1 MRLLQKKKERLL
13 KVLKTADKMSVGKQ
27 KQLKQLNGR
36 YKKTARELCYIATA
50 VAMMV
55 MCSWLSLL
63 VGGIPFTLQTLG
75 VCLTAGLLGFK
86 RGTVAMCAYVLLGV
100 AGVPVFAGFTGGAAK
115 LLSPTGGYIIGFLA
129 AAPII
134 GIFADIF
141 AERKSKS
148 SNWLLALGMFLG
160 LCLSYF
166 LGTVWFVLLTI
177 PTNEVMGYWSGFL
190 LCVAPYLPF
199 DIIKIGIAVFL
210 TKRLRKFIKL

>member
-1 MRLLQKKKERLL
+1 M
-13 KVLKTADKMSVGKQ
+13 GKQ
-27 KQLKQLNGR
+27 KQIKNLKGR

-63 VGGIPFTLQTLG
+63 VGSIPFTLQTLG
-75 VCLTAGLLGFK
+75 VCLTAGLLGVK
-86 RGTVAMCAYVLLGV
+86 RGTVAMCAYVLLGF

-141 AERKSKS
+141 ADRENKS
-148 SNWLLALGMFLG
+148 SNWLLARGMLLG
-160 LCLSYF
+160 LLVCYF
-166 LGTVWFVLLTI
+166 LGTSWYVISTM
-177 PTNEVMGYWSGFL
+177 PTNKLLGYWSGFL

-199 DIIKIGIAVFL
+199 DIVKIGIAVVL
-210 TKRLRKFIKL
+210 TKKLRKFIKL